1 MIQRPIT
8 ASTHLYRNI
17 KQLVPPV
24 SKLLARHGD
33 SSSSSSS
40 SSSSNSHSRSL
51 SSGTMTAAASAN
63 DTSASSNAHV
73 ATSSSSSSQVVIYD
87 SEVLKRTIRGVVFDM
102 DGTLTVP
109 VIDFQYMRQV
119 GSRGCCPHSLL
130 HNQPPSQV
138 VVCVL
143 EGHGIAAR
151 TGS

>member
-24 SKLLARHGD
+24 SKLLARRSD
-33 SSSSSSS
+33 SS
-40 SSSSNSHSRSL
+40 SSSSNSPSRSL
-51 SSGTMTAAASAN
+51 ISGTMAAAAAAKDESA
-63 DTSASSNAHV
+63 ASNAQV

-87 SEVLKRTIRGVVFDM
+87 PEVLKRTIRGVVFDM

-119 GSRGCCPHSLL
+119 GAWENQQGQRLGDSREGGVGVGGGGSTLL
-130 HNQPPSQV
+130 RQV
-138 VVCVL
+138 
-143 EGHGIAAR
+143 AMDR
-151 TGS
+151 